1 MSFKLLHKDKTTNAR
16 LGKLKLHHGEID
28 TPVFMPV
35 GTQASVKTLT
45 PDELHDIG
53 FKIILSNTYHLYL
66 RPGVDIIKNQGGL
79 HKFMNWSGNI
89 LTDSGGFQIFSL
101 KELRKFKNNGV
112 EFISHIDG
120 SKHFLT
126 PEIAVKLQESY
137 GSDIA
142 MVLDECT
149 TYPCT
154 EKEAEISRKLTFEW
168 AKRCR
173 KAHTLSTQKQFGI
186 VQGSVY
192 KKLRRISNDEIC
204 SLDFPGYAVGGL
216 SVGEPFDL
224 RNEVL
229 DYSVCWLPENKPRY
243 LMGVGTPQ
251 DILYGVKFGID
262 MFDCVLPTRNAR
274 NGQVFTK
281 NGPIN
286 IKRSIYKDDSSP
298 IDEGCQCYTCKNFSK
313 AYLRHLFKAKE
324 FLSMRLNSIHNLY
337 FLNKLILDIRE
348 AIKNDNYEIFL
359 KNFLSNYKFK
369 KK

>member
-1 MSFKLLHKDKTTNAR
+1 MSFTLLKKDDKTEAR
-16 LGKLKLHHGEID
+16 LGKLKLAHGEIE

-35 GTQASVKTLT
+35 GTTASVKTLT
-45 PDELHDIG
+45 PDELYDIG

-66 RPGVDIIKNQGGL
+66 RPGVDIIKKQGGL
-79 HKFMNWSGNI
+79 HKFMNWKRNV

-101 KELRKFKNNGV
+101 NELCKFKNGGV
-112 EFISHIDG
+112 EFRSHLDG
-120 SKHFLT
+120 SKHFFT
-126 PEIAVKLQESY
+126 PESVVKLQEDY

-149 TYPCT
+149 KYPCT
-154 EKEAEISRKLTFEW
+154 EKEALISKNLTFEW

-173 KAHTLSTQKQFGI
+173 KAHSLKTQLQFGI
-186 VQGSVY
+186 VQGSVF
-192 KKLRRISNDEIC
+192 KNLRKQSTEEIT

-229 DYSVCWLPENKPRY
+229 DFSVKWLPENKPRY

-251 DILYGVKFGID
+251 DILYGIKYGID

-274 NGQVFTK
+274 NGQLFTA

-286 IKRSIYKDDSSP
+286 IKNKKFENDSSP
-298 IDEGCQCYTCKNFSK
+298 IDETCNCYTCKNFSRS
-313 AYLRHLFKAKE
+313 YLRHLFKSKE
-324 FLSMRLNSIHNLY
+324 LLVLRLNSIHNLY
-337 FLNKLILDIRE
+337 FLNKLILDIR
-348 AIKNDNYEIFL
+348 KNLSENTFSEFFNSFL
-359 KNFLSNYKFK
+359 DKYKFK